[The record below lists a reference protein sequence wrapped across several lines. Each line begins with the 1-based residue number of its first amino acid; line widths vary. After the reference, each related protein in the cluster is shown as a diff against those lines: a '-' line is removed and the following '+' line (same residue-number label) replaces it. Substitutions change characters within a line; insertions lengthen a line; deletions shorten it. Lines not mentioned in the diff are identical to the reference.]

1 MERVDAPDAG
11 AKIVRVAIACSP
23 GAGRAFETT
32 LALAAPATALDAI
45 RASGLFER
53 HPELALGE
61 PLIGIWGRAC
71 APETLL
77 ADGDRVEVYRPL
89 TMDPNEARRLRAK
102 NLRAA
107 ARRRPPT

>member
-1 MERVDAPDAG
+1 MGRVDAPGSA
-11 AKIVRVAIACSP
+11 APIVRVAIACSP
-23 GAGRAFETT
+23 VAGHAFEMT
-32 LALAAPATALDAI
+32 LTLPAPATALDAI

-53 HPELALGE
+53 HPELGLGE

-89 TMDPNEARRLRAK
+89 TMDPNEARRLRAR

-107 ARRRPPT
+107 GRR

>member
-1 MERVDAPDAG
+1 MGRAEGDDTTTAML
-11 AKIVRVAIACSP
+11 RVAIAFSP
-23 GAGRAFETT
+23 RAGHAYEAT
-32 LALAAPATALDAI
+32 LELPAPATAFDAI

-89 TMDPNEARRLRAK
+89 TMDPNEARRLRAR

-107 ARRRPPT
+107 GRR

>member
-1 MERVDAPDAG
+1 MGRADDGGSVAPT
-11 AKIVRVAIACSP
+11 VRVAIAFSP
-23 GAGRAFETT
+23 SAGRAFEST
-32 LALAAPATALDAI
+32 LELPSHATALDAI

-71 APETLL
+71 APDTLL

-107 ARRRPPT
+107 ARR

>member
-1 MERVDAPDAG
+1 MGRGEGAGVAAPT
-11 AKIVRVAIACSP
+11 VRVAIACSP
-23 GAGRAFETT
+23 NAGRAFEM
-32 LALAAPATALDAI
+32 ALELPAPATALDAI

-71 APETLL
+71 AAETVL
-77 ADGDRVEVYRPL
+77 ADGDRVEIYRPL
-89 TMDPNEARRLRAK
+89 TMDPNQARRLRAK

-107 ARRRPPT
+107 ARR

>member
-1 MERVDAPDAG
+1 MASDDGSG
-11 AKIVRVAIACSP
+11 AARLVRVAIAFSP
-23 GAGRAFETT
+23 NAGRAFE
-32 LALAAPATALDAI
+32 LALALPAPATALDAI
-45 RASGLFER
+45 RASGLLER

-71 APETLL
+71 APETVL
-77 ADGDRVEVYRPL
+77 ADGDRVELYRPL

-107 ARRRPPT
+107 ARR